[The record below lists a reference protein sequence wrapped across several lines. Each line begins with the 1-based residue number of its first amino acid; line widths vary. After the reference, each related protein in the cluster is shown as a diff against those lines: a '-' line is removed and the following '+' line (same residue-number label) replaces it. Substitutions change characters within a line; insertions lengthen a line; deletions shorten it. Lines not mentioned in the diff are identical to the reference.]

1 MNMDYKNIIATRL
14 KSLRV
19 AGKYTQNELARILD
33 TSQQNI
39 QLWES
44 QKRTPTIEILVAY
57 CTYFN
62 IKPSSLID
70 ILLPQNIGE
79 ISIENIVD
87 NFKAELLSVL
97 PDRLPI
103 YSQRVFG
110 NPKYP
115 TQQPH
120 DYIYWSKKRVNG
132 RRLYLIQVQTPN
144 MYPDIKTNDR
154 IIVDPDLPISNGA
167 AVIIN
172 KEKRVN
178 FDNQLGASIVR
189 VTQSADGKFY
199 YNNNF
204 RPKNLELKDY
214 MYQGMVIQV
223 ITAVQVEGLYPSYE
237 QIEERHKEDWYKKG
251 VKK

>member
-1 MNMDYKNIIATRL
+1 MNMDYKNIIAARL

-44 QKRTPTIEILVAY
+44 QKRTPTIEVLVAY

-154 IIVDPDLPISNGA
+154 IIVDPDLPMSDGA
-167 AVIIN
+167 AVIIHN
-172 KEKRVN
+172 QKRAN
-178 FDNQLGASIVR
+178 FDNQLGASVVR
-189 VTQSADGKFY
+189 IRSNASGKFEWT
-199 YNNNF
+199 NNF
-204 RPKNLELKDY
+204 SNKSRLLKDSEF
-214 MYQGMVIQV
+214 QGMVIQV
-223 ITAVQVEGLYPSYE
+223 ITAFQVEGIYPSYDH
-237 QIEERHKEDWYKKG
+237 IEEHHSATKRG
-251 VKK
+251 VNK